1 MKTNTI
7 FICEKCGEK
16 FESSDKCLEH
26 ENICKNYGLIYRYE
40 LVNNGRNFV
49 VRLTKY
55 NAKYHKCYNGDIVDL
70 IPNNRYGDYKFV
82 KIEFDKVLY
91 DDFMEVFFIYTK
103 NVTDKEAYIEKLVN
117 RAEKYFYKKEDEI
130 AEKRKKLLE
139 SYVTHDFKYV
149 DDGFVKDN
157 NFYCGD

>member
-1 MKTNTI
+1 M
-7 FICEKCGEK
+7 
-16 FESSDKCLEH
+16 
-26 ENICKNYGLIYRYE
+26 
-40 LVNNGRNFV
+40 
-49 VRLTKY
+49 TKY
-55 NAKYHKCYNGDIVDL
+55 NAKYAEYNKDIVDL
-70 IPNNRYGDYKFV
+70 IPNGDNPDKFV
-82 KIEFDKVLY
+82 QIEFDKVLY
-91 DDFMEVFFIYTK
+91 DDFMEVFYIYTK
-103 NVTDKEAYIEKLVN
+103 NVTDKEVYIEKLVN

>member
-26 ENICKNYGLIYRYE
+26 ENICKDNRFLIYRYE
-40 LVNNGRNFV
+40 LAKNERNFV

-55 NAKYHKCYNGDIVDL
+55 NAKYAEYNKDIVDL
-70 IPNNRYGDYKFV
+70 IPNGDDPDKFV
-82 KIEFDKVLY
+82 QIEFDKVLY
-91 DDFMEVFFIYTK
+91 DDFMEVFYIYTK
-103 NVTDKEAYIEKLVN
+103 NVTDKEVYIEKLVN
-117 RAEKYFYKKEDEI
+117 LAEKYFYKKEDEI

-139 SYVTHDFKYV
+139 SYVTHDLKYI